1 MKTISL
7 FLVALLG
14 WGGHVA
20 AQPGATETPL
30 AVVKRIGDKLI
41 RDTPFRYQLVPRP
54 VGQTFNGLH
63 VVDFGRSLTL
73 GKPAV
78 AYAYTHLTSPQA
90 QTLTMQVEHN
100 DGCKIWL
107 NGQVVY
113 EKEGDHSIKLEHE
126 ERSIELPNQLQ
137 LTLKEGA
144 NQLLIKSETRGNEWR
159 VYLQPPSQKG
169 AILAQKITY
178 PAIGLANVP
187 DVDPRVAKMTNWLI
201 MGPFANPTTAN
212 ARTGLRTAYGPEKEI
227 RFGRMYV
234 GLDSP
239 VTWTIPKVD
248 VLGDLIDS
256 KEWGTNYH
264 WNYHNGGVAW
274 AMQHLAELSGQK
286 QYDEYASRFCDFQ
299 LESIPFVSHQVG
311 ALNAVTSANYH
322 LVNTPL
328 LDFTLAPSIPFV
340 YRLRQQPTFARRSE
354 YVQFIDKML
363 HYAQNEQ
370 LRLPGSGIYT
380 RTTPE
385 KYTTWVDDM
394 FMGIPFL
401 VQASRYVTD
410 PAQKKAFLDDAASQ
424 VMGFN
429 EQVWDADAN
438 LYMHARYSNRPAKL
452 PHWSRAN
459 GWAVWAMSEVLMNL
473 PADHPR
479 YKPILNHFRKHME
492 SLARLQDKSGF
503 WLNVLDRPDSP
514 REVSGTAIFAMG
526 MARGIQHGWLDAKR
540 FKPAV
545 MNAWD
550 ALKTQIDPDGTVH
563 NICMGTM
570 CSEDVNYYLTR
581 PFYDNDTH
589 GLFAVLFAGI
599 EIEKMLNNQPPTQSG
614 R

>member
-1 MKTISL
+1 MKKVIFGSFL
-7 FLVALLG
+7 FLLASGALR
-14 WGGHVA
+14 
-20 AQPGATETPL
+20 AQTETPL

-54 VGQTFNGLH
+54 VNQTFNGLY
-63 VVDFGRSLTL
+63 VVDFGRSLML

-78 AYAYTHLTSPQA
+78 AYAYTNLMAQQA
-90 QTLTMQVEHN
+90 QQLTMQVEHN

-113 EKEGDHSIKLEHE
+113 EKTGDRTIHLRHE
-126 ERSIELPNQLQ
+126 ERSIELPNEIQLN
-137 LTLKEGA
+137 LRKGPNE
-144 NQLLIKSETRGNEWR
+144 LLIKSETRGNEWR
-159 VYLQPPSQKG
+159 VYVQPPSQKG
-169 AILAQKITY
+169 AIVAEKISF
-178 PAIGLANVP
+178 PAIGLNNVP
-187 DVDPRVAKMTNWLI
+187 DVDKKVAGLSNWLI
-201 MGPFANPTTAN
+201 VGPFANPTAN
-212 ARTGLRTAYGPEKEI
+212 GNRTGMAQVYGPEKEM
-227 RFGRMYV
+227 RFGRMYA
-234 GLDSP
+234 GLDEP

-248 VLGDLIDS
+248 VLGDMIDS

-274 AMQHLAELSGQK
+274 AMQHLAELTGDK
-286 QYDEYASRFCDFQ
+286 QYDTYASRFCDFQ

-311 ALNAVTSANYH
+311 TLNAVTSANYH

-328 LDFTLAPSIPFV
+328 LDFTLAPSLPFI

-354 YVQFIDKML
+354 YVQFIDRML
-363 HYAQNEQ
+363 TYAQKEQ

-385 KYTTWVDDM
+385 TYTTWVDDM

-401 VQASRYVTD
+401 VQAARYADD
-410 PAQKKAFLDDAASQ
+410 PALKQTYLNDAASQ
-424 VMGFN
+424 VLGFN
-429 EQVWDADAN
+429 AQVWDADAN
-438 LYMHARYSNRPAKL
+438 LYQHARYSNRNTKL

-473 PADHPR
+473 PQSHPS
-479 YKPILNHFRKHME
+479 YKPILAHFRKHME

-503 WLNVLDRPDSP
+503 WLNVLDRADSAK
-514 REVSGTAIFAMG
+514 EVSGTAIFTMG
-526 MARGIQHGWLDAKR
+526 IARGIQYGWLDAKR
-540 FKPAV
+540 YKPV
-545 MNAWD
+545 VLNAWE
-550 ALKTQIDPDGTVH
+550 AIKTQVDPDGTVH

-570 CSEDVNYYLTR
+570 CSEDVNYYLNR

-599 EIEKMLNNQPPTQSG
+599 EIEKMLNQSPHSPTG